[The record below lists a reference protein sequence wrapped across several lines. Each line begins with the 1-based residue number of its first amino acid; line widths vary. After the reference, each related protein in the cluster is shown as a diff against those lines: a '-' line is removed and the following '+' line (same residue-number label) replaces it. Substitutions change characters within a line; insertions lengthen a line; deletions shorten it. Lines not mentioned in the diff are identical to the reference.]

1 MNYSKDIIRF
11 ANDLAS
17 NYENYSDIP
26 DFELYELSSLLM
38 SLDYGE
44 SVGSDNP
51 QFATK
56 MFPSLQNYMRDITNK
71 DNQIEFIHC
80 WREGIKDYYYNTM
93 QDLFYSRKDINYP
106 EQKEYISIDN
116 RTWVLWL

>member
-1 MNYSKDIIRF
+1 MNYPKDIIRF

-116 RTWVLWL
+116 RTWVL